1 LGYEPRRQARVKAA
15 RRPRRGLVVDEVAA
29 AAARAGVRPGDLIVA
44 IDGRPPEDV
53 LDLTLAA
60 ADGRFELTLERAW
73 RARTVRVVP
82 RRGEEHGIALRDG
95 LGVPVRRCA
104 NDCSFCFVNQL
115 PPGLRPSLAVRDDDY
130 RLSFLQGTFVTLSN
144 VDEHDLER
152 IAALRLSPLF
162 VSLHAWDDDVRA
174 RLMGASSRV
183 ARDHLVWLVAHG
195 IELHVQIVLCPGIND
210 GAVLRETVTALLGL
224 ASAPDDDDVG
234 DAPEHDVG
242 NASER
247 DAPPEGGAPDADL
260 TDGGAR
266 GGVVDVGVVPVSLAG
281 TGGDLRRVTPADA
294 AAVLALVAEA
304 QGAAVAVVGRRFVH
318 AADEL
323 YLATAALPPAGD
335 APAQYENGIGICA
348 ALLADADELTIAP
361 TSPPVALLGG
371 TASAP
376 VLAEAARRLK
386 ARTDAPVRP
395 FVVENALFGPRVT
408 VTGLLGGR
416 EVRAA
421 LRDRPLAAGEW
432 LLAPRTFLPAELGR
446 TLDDVTE
453 GELAA
458 ACGGRLALGDD
469 LAAALAAVRRGERAS

>member
-1 LGYEPRRQARVKAA
+1 VKAA

-60 ADGRFELTLERAW
+60 ADGRFELTLERAG
-73 RARTVRVVP
+73 RARTARVVP

-95 LGVPVRRCA
+95 LGVPIRRCA

-183 ARDHLVWLVAHG
+183 AREHLVWLVAHG
-195 IELHVQIVLCPGIND
+195 VEMHVQIVLCPGIND
-210 GAVLRETVTALLGL
+210 GAVLRETVTGLLDL
-224 ASAPDDDDVG
+224 ASAPDDGAG
-234 DAPEHDVG
+234 DAPEHDDSPG
-242 NASER
+242 H
-247 DAPPEGGAPDADL
+247 DAGYAPDADL
-260 TDGGAR
+260 AGGGAR
-266 GGVVDVGVVPVSLAG
+266 GGVVDVGVVPVSLARP
-281 TGGDLRRVTPADA
+281 GGELRRVTPADA

-304 QGAAVAVVGRRFVH
+304 QGAAVAAVGRRFVH

-323 YLATAALPPAGD
+323 YLATGALPPVGD

-376 VLAEAARRLK
+376 VLAEAACRFN
-386 ARTDAPVRP
+386 ARTDAAVRP
-395 FVVENALFGPRVT
+395 FVVDNALFGPRVT

-416 EVRAA
+416 EVLAA
-421 LRDRPLAAGEW
+421 LRERPLAAGEW

-453 GELAA
+453 RELAA

-469 LAAALAAVRRGERAS
+469 LATALAAVRRGERAS